1 MVRKNEYRHDEIPVY
16 VVKAGDKIRSIA
28 SATLGGED
36 RFRDIMK
43 MNGLKDE
50 TVHEGQI
57 LKLPKE

>member
-16 VVKAGDKIRSIA
+16 VVEAGENIRSIA
-28 SATLGGED
+28 LAILGNED

-43 MNGLKDE
+43 MNGLDEE